1 MEVAQN
7 TEGELQNIH
16 GAIESLVKV
25 TEAVQNRLQII
36 ESELDMRTFQLD
48 TMPIKP
54 KKGPLRIYV
63 KKLLSILGLEKNEHV
78 TMGLFLKHLNH
89 YLIDNNYINQ
99 DNFQVILSPLIG
111 LAFAVHPSHRTV
123 KYSELL
129 KNTVLMFD

>member
-1 MEVAQN
+1 MEVVEN
-7 TEGELQNIH
+7 TEQELQSIH

-25 TEAVQNRLQII
+25 TEAVQNRLQIV

-63 KKLLSILGLEKNEHV
+63 KKLLAILKLNESV
-78 TMGLFLKHLNH
+78 TMGLFLKNLNH
-89 YLIDNNYINQ
+89 YLIENNYINE

-111 LAFAVHPSHRTV
+111 LAFNIHPSHRTV

-129 KNTVLMFD
+129 KNTVLMFE

>member
-1 MEVAQN
+1 MEKAEVAEQ
-7 TEGELQNIH
+7 ELQNIH

-25 TEAVQNRLQII
+25 TEAVQKRLTIVQD
-36 ESELDMRTFQLD
+36 ELVMRTFHLD

-63 KKLLSILGLEKNEHV
+63 KKLLAILGLNDSV
-78 TMGLFLKHLNH
+78 TMGLFLKNLNH
-89 YLIDNNYINQ
+89 YLVDNNYINE

-111 LAFAVHPSHRTV
+111 LAFNIHPSHRTV

-129 KNTVLMFD
+129 KNTVLMFE